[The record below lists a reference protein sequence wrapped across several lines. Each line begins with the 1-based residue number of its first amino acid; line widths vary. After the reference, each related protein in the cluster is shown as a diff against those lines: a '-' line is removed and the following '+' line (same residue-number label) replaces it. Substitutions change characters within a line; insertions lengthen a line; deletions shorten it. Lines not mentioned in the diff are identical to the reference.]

1 MSVGSIR
8 RRAAVCTAALGLT
21 VAVTACGTST
31 PAAVPSG
38 SVAAAAS
45 SAAPTDGSTPMSASA
60 ESSALGADAS
70 GGSATP
76 GTVQI
81 VISEA
86 DGCVATPDSAPA
98 GAITFHVMNQ
108 DAAGVTEVELVS
120 GDRIR
125 GERENLAPGFEDTF
139 SVKLDGGSY
148 EVYCP
153 GASTERMAFTV
164 TGEAAQAST
173 DVADLLQQATV
184 DYADYVDLQTGL
196 LVDAVKPLVAA
207 IQAGDLEAAQT
218 AYARARTPYERV
230 EPVAESFGDLDP
242 AIDARAGDV
251 PEDEW
256 TGFHP
261 IEQALFEK
269 KTTEGLDELAT
280 KLQTDVEDLQTR
292 AQELGENTRNNSD
305 KDRYQPDEVA
315 NGAVALLGEVQSS
328 KITGEEERYS
338 HIDLLDFAAN
348 VEGSQQAF
356 AALEP
361 ALNQIDP
368 TVVPSIDKEFDALTT
383 LLDTY
388 KDPSELGGY
397 VLYVDL
403 DKSDTKKLT
412 DGLLAVIEP
421 LSDVSA
427 KIANA

>member
-1 MSVGSIR
+1 MTVVFIR
-8 RRAAVCTAALGLT
+8 RRAAMCIAALGLT
-21 VAVTACGTST
+21 LVASACGSST
-31 PAAVPSG
+31 PTAVS
-38 SVAAAAS
+38 SS
-45 SAAPTDGSTPMSASA
+45 SAAAGASSPAGSTPVSSSAGVGAASTDASA
-60 ESSALGADAS
+60 GS
-70 GGSATP
+70 SATP
-76 GTVQI
+76 GTVEI

-86 DGCVATPDSAPA
+86 NGCVATPDSVPA
-98 GAITFHVMNQ
+98 GAITFHVVNQ

-120 GDRIR
+120 EERIR

-148 EVYCP
+148 EIYCP

-164 TGEAAQAST
+164 TGEAAQTPT
-173 DVADLLQQATV
+173 DVADLLQQASV

-207 IQAGDLEAAQT
+207 IKAGDLEAART
-218 AYARARTPYERV
+218 AYAQARRPYERV

-251 PEDEW
+251 PESEW

-269 KTTEGLDELAT
+269 KTTKGLDELAD
-280 KLQTDVEDLQTR
+280 KLQADVADLQAR
-292 AQELGENTRNNSD
+292 AKELGENTRNDAD

-315 NGAVALLGEVQSS
+315 NGAVALLGEVQAS

-356 AALEP
+356 AALKP

-368 TVVPSIDKEFDALTT
+368 TVVPSIDKQFDALTT
-383 LLDTY
+383 QLDTY
-388 KDPSELGGY
+388 KDPSALGGY

>member
-1 MSVGSIR
+1 
-8 RRAAVCTAALGLT
+8 
-21 VAVTACGTST
+21 
-31 PAAVPSG
+31 
-38 SVAAAAS
+38 
-45 SAAPTDGSTPMSASA
+45 
-60 ESSALGADAS
+60 
-70 GGSATP
+70 
-76 GTVQI
+76 

-86 DGCVATPDSAPA
+86 HGCVATPNSVPA
-98 GAITFHVMNQ
+98 GAITFHVVNQ

-120 GDRIR
+120 DERIR

-139 SVKLDGGSY
+139 SVKLTGGAY

-153 GASTERMAFTV
+153 GASTERVPFTV
-164 TGEAAQAST
+164 TGEAAQTST

-196 LVDAVKPLVAA
+196 LVEAVKPLVAA
-207 IQAGDLEAAQT
+207 IKAGDLAAAQT
-218 AYARARTPYERV
+218 AYARARKPYERV

-251 PEDEW
+251 PESEW

-261 IEQALFEK
+261 IEQALFAK
-269 KTTEGLDELAT
+269 KTTKGLDELAD
-280 KLQTDVEDLQTR
+280 KLQTDVEDLQKR
-292 AQELGENTRNNSD
+292 AQELGANTRNNAA

-315 NGAVALLGEVQSS
+315 NGAVALLGEVQAS

-356 AALEP
+356 AALKP
-361 ALNQIDP
+361 ALDQIDP
-368 TVVPSIDKEFDALTT
+368 TVVPTIDGKFAALTT
-383 LLDTY
+383 LLDGY
-388 KDPSELGGY
+388 QDPAELGGY

-403 DKSDTKKLT
+403 KPADTKKLT